1 MKNGLRHNRRRF
13 IAKGIALAAGLSLA
27 QLFALAPMSAQAADK
42 VRVGFSPEPYPP
54 FWNKDAAGNWSGF
67 EVDLMAAIFKQ
78 MGKDY
83 EMVPIAWDGI
93 IPALDG
99 QKIDV
104 IFNSMGITPERQQAV
119 DFSDKYYE
127 TAIVFVGAKDQK
139 TEVSK
144 DGLKGKIVGV
154 QTATAQQNW
163 LQNKYGDVVEI
174 KVYEQQDQVNA
185 DLVAGRI
192 DLDFADSIA
201 LIQGFLASEQGK
213 GFEVKGDPIVD
224 PASGANIG
232 AAVRKGDP
240 LKGEISE
247 AIKAIRANGT
257 YKQINDKYFNFD
269 IYGQ

>member
-1 MKNGLRHNRRRF
+1 MIKNLRLGRRRL
-13 IAKGIALAAGLSLA
+13 ISAGLALAAGLM
-27 QLFALAPMSAQAADK
+27 LAPMPFSAQAADK
-42 VRVGFSPEPYPP
+42 IRVGYAPEPYPP
-54 FWNKDAAGNWSGF
+54 FWTRDAAGTWSGF
-67 EVDLMAAIFKQ
+67 EVDLIAAIFKQ
-78 MGKDY
+78 MGKPY

-93 IPALDG
+93 IPALNG
-99 QKIDV
+99 NKIDV

-139 TEVSK
+139 IEISK
-144 DGLKGKIVGV
+144 DGLKGKVVGL

-163 LQNKYGDVVEI
+163 LQTHYGDVVEI
-174 KVYEQQDQVNA
+174 KAYEQQDQANA

-192 DLDFADSIA
+192 DLVLADSIA
-201 LIQGFLASEQGK
+201 LIQGFLPTDQGK

-224 PASGANIG
+224 PSSGANIG

-240 LKGEISE
+240 LKDEISA
-247 AIKAIRANGT
+247 AIKAIRADGT
-257 YKQINDKYFNFD
+257 YKKINDKYFNFD